1 MSRQTP
7 RKRGHVRHPSA
18 GPRPVQSDYES
29 DAAHYL
35 DTHPAPAPNPSLL
48 TRTNTDLNLSVLRRY
63 LPSIN
68 AIISIAANA
77 VVYTFNPSLPGWDK
91 TGIEGTYFLCMQDPL
106 PGGVAPAAPRACI
119 FVLNRRGLENVILN
133 LGNVADFEVMGEIY
147 IFRLRREQ
155 TQTRTQ
161 TRHDEEEEEEA
172 GNKVM
177 GIWIHADKED
187 TRVMNA
193 AMISETLKQV
203 QMHAAAAQE
212 SAGGLP
218 PPPQQQEELGPAMQ
232 AIGRKLSL
240 SDLFGAQNG
249 SKG

>member
-7 RKRGHVRHPSA
+7 RKRGGHNRHPSA
-18 GPRPVQSDYES
+18 SASIPGPRPVQSDYES

-35 DTHPAPAPNPSLL
+35 DNHPAPDPHPSLL

-68 AIISIAANA
+68 ATLSIAANA

-106 PGGVAPAAPRACI
+106 PAAPGPRACI

-133 LGNVADFEVMGEIY
+133 LDDVADFEVMDEIY
-147 IFRLRREQ
+147 IFRLRQDATSQAE
-155 TQTRTQ
+155 T
-161 TRHDEEEEEEA
+161 EVE
-172 GNKVM
+172 NKVM

-193 AMISETLKQV
+193 AMISETLRQV
-203 QMHAAAAQE
+203 QLHAPAAAAAAAAAQE
-212 SAGGLP
+212 AAPGAPLP
-218 PPPQQQEELGPAMQ
+218 EEELGPAMQ

-249 SKG
+249 AKG

>member
-7 RKRGHVRHPSA
+7 RKRGHNRHPSN

-35 DTHPAPAPNPSLL
+35 DTHPVPDPNPALL
-48 TRTNTDLNLSVLRRY
+48 HRTNTDLNLSVLRRY

-68 AIISIAANA
+68 ATLSIAANA

-106 PGGVAPAAPRACI
+106 PGVPAAPRACI
-119 FVLNRRGLENVILN
+119 LVLNRRGLENVILD
-133 LGNVADFEVMGEIY
+133 LGDVADFEVMDEIY
-147 IFRLRREQ
+147 IFRLRGAA
-155 TQTRTQ
+155 
-161 TRHDEEEEEEA
+161 EE
-172 GNKVM
+172 NKVM
-177 GIWIHADKED
+177 GIWIHADKDD

-193 AMISETLKQV
+193 AMIGETLKQV
-203 QMHAAAAQE
+203 RAFQESGAAQQ
-212 SAGGLP
+212 LP
-218 PPPQQQEELGPAMQ
+218 PQEEELGPAMQ

-249 SKG
+249 VKG

>member
-7 RKRGHVRHPSA
+7 RKRGHNRHPST

-35 DTHPAPAPNPSLL
+35 DTHPVPDPNPALL
-48 TRTNTDLNLSVLRRY
+48 HRTNTDLNLSVLRRY

-68 AIISIAANA
+68 ATLAIAANA
-77 VVYTFNPSLPGWDK
+77 VVYTFNPLLPGWDK
-91 TGIEGTYFLCMQDPL
+91 TGIEGTYFLCMQDPPVLPSL
-106 PGGVAPAAPRACI
+106 PGSGVPPAAPAPPRACI
-119 FVLNRRGLENVILN
+119 FVLNRRGLENVILD
-133 LGNVADFEVMGEIY
+133 LGDVADFEVMDEIY
-147 IFRLRREQ
+147 IFRL
-155 TQTRTQ
+155 
-161 TRHDEEEEEEA
+161 HGDAEE
-172 GNKVM
+172 NKVM

-193 AMISETLKQV
+193 AMIDETLKQV
-203 QMHAAAAQE
+203 RAFQE
-212 SAGGLP
+212 SGAAHQLS
-218 PPPQQQEELGPAMQ
+218 PQEEELGPAMQ

-249 SKG
+249 VKG

>member
-7 RKRGHVRHPSA
+7 RKRGHNRHPSA
-18 GPRPVQSDYES
+18 TGPRPVQSDYES

-35 DTHPAPAPNPSLL
+35 DTHPAPPPNPALF

-68 AIISIAANA
+68 ATLSIAANA
-77 VVYTFNPSLPGWDK
+77 VVYTFNPTLPGWDK

-106 PGGVAPAAPRACI
+106 PGVPAPRACI
-119 FVLNRRGLENVILN
+119 FVLNRRGLENVILD
-133 LGNVADFEVMGEIY
+133 LSDVADFEVMDEIY
-147 IFRLRREQ
+147 IFRLRQEQ
-155 TQTRTQ
+155 A
-161 TRHDEEEEEEA
+161 HEDVP
-172 GNKVM
+172 KVM

-193 AMISETLKQV
+193 AMISETLRQI
-203 QMHAAAAQE
+203 QLHASEEA
-212 SAGGLP
+212 SAGVAGVP
-218 PPPQQQEELGPAMQ
+218 PQQEELGPAMQ
-232 AIGRKLSL
+232 AIGRRLSL

-249 SKG
+249 TKG

>member
-7 RKRGHVRHPSA
+7 RKRGHNRHPST

-35 DTHPAPAPNPSLL
+35 DTHPVPDPNPALL
-48 TRTNTDLNLSVLRRY
+48 HRTNTDLNLSVLRRY

-68 AIISIAANA
+68 ATLSIAANA

-106 PGGVAPAAPRACI
+106 PSPPGVAPAPRACI
-119 FVLNRRGLENVILN
+119 FVLNRRGLENVILD
-133 LGNVADFEVMGEIY
+133 LGDVADFEVMDEIY
-147 IFRLRREQ
+147 IFRLRGAA
-155 TQTRTQ
+155 
-161 TRHDEEEEEEA
+161 EE
-172 GNKVM
+172 NKVM
-177 GIWIHADKED
+177 GIWIHADKDD

-193 AMISETLKQV
+193 AMIGETLKQV
-203 QMHAAAAQE
+203 SAFQESGAAQQ
-212 SAGGLP
+212 LP
-218 PPPQQQEELGPAMQ
+218 PQEEELGPAMQ

-249 SKG
+249 VKG

>member
-7 RKRGHVRHPSA
+7 RKRGHNRHPST

-68 AIISIAANA
+68 ATLSIAANA

-91 TGIEGTYFLCMQDPL
+91 TGIEGTYFLCMQDPP
-106 PGGVAPAAPRACI
+106 PGAPAAARACI
-119 FVLNRRGLENVILN
+119 FVLNRRGLENVILD
-133 LGNVADFEVMGEIY
+133 LGDVADFEVMDEIY
-147 IFRLRREQ
+147 IFRLKQEG
-155 TQTRTQ
+155 RT
-161 TRHDEEEEEEA
+161 EETE
-172 GNKVM
+172 NKVV

-212 SAGGLP
+212 SAGGVVAP
-218 PPPQQQEELGPAMQ
+218 PREEELGPAMQ

-249 SKG
+249 AKG